1 MLLNLMR
8 DGAGRRLLGL
18 KPAAL
23 RVPRVRGCLL
33 GLALL
38 LVAQGAAEATIGRE
52 FSAVELAGKL
62 TRPATVAV
70 PAAGSLEVGFS
81 PQGSAE
87 ALVLKVIESAKR
99 EVRVMAYSFTA
110 AKVVDAL
117 RQARHR
123 GVEVYVI
130 ADRKANLSGED
141 RGRGRSALATLV
153 NAGAQVRVIDAYPIH
168 HDKVLIV
175 DGATVQMGSYNYSAS
190 AARSNSENVLVN
202 WNNPAL
208 ANAYLPHFMRN
219 WQQGT
224 PMQER

>member
-1 MLLNLMR
+1 MLLNLMK
-8 DGAGRRLLGL
+8 AVAVRRLQGL
-18 KPAAL
+18 SPAAL
-23 RVPRVRGCLL
+23 TALRLPGLFL

-38 LVAQGAAEATIGRE
+38 LGAHGGAEAIIRRE
-52 FSAVELAGKL
+52 VVEAL
-62 TRPATVAV
+62 TKASRPSPVAV

-81 PQGSAE
+81 PGGSAE
-87 ALVLKVIESAKR
+87 ALVLKVIHSAKY

-130 ADRKANLSGED
+130 ADRKANVSGDD
-141 RGRGRSALATLV
+141 RGKGRAALSTLV
-153 NAGAQVRVIDAYPIH
+153 NAGAQVRIVDAYAIH

-175 DGATVQMGSYNYSAS
+175 DGSTVQTGSYNYSAA

-202 WNNPAL
+202 WNNPGL
-208 ANAYLPHFMRN
+208 ANVYQRHFARN
-219 WQQGT
+219 WSRGV
-224 PMQER
+224 PMPERE

>member
-1 MLLNLMR
+1 VNRPAL
-8 DGAGRRLLGL
+8 GAPRLQ
-18 KPAAL
+18 
-23 RVPRVRGCLL
+23 GCLL

-38 LVAQGAAEATIGRE
+38 LGAQGAAEATIGRE
-52 FSAVELAGKL
+52 FSAAGLVRKL
-62 TRPATVAV
+62 SSPSTVAV
-70 PAAGSLEVGFS
+70 PAAGSMEVGFS

-87 ALVLKVIESAKR
+87 ALVLKVIDSAKR

-175 DGATVQMGSYNYSAS
+175 DGSTVQMGSYNYSAS

-224 PMQER
+224 PMPER